1 MLSYVTTCVAT
12 RQILARATNFE
23 WDERKNKDNLEKH
36 GVDFADGQELFSGQ
50 WPFLVVAD
58 TTEDYGEERWV
69 GIGTGNGRILV
80 AIFAEPEPSVIR
92 LISLR
97 KANQE
102 ERARYEE
109 ALKDELGTS

>member
-1 MLSYVTTCVAT
+1 M
-12 RQILARATNFE
+12 NFE
-23 WDERKNKDNLEKH
+23 WDERKNEDNLEKH
-36 GVDFADGQELFSGQ
+36 GLDFADGQELFSGQ

-58 TTEDYGEERWV
+58 TTEDYGEERWI

-97 KANQE
+97 KASQE